1 MKILYGLINTRENYW
16 CERVFAP
23 AKDFEEIMREN
34 DIPLYGLESLE
45 PIKSFDFIGFTMQY
59 ELSYTTVLN
68 MLDLAG
74 LPVKSADRK
83 DLFPIVVAGGPCV
96 CNPEPLADFIDI
108 FILGEGEEVNLELM
122 DLYAQMKSNNPTKQE
137 FLEKA
142 AQIDRITSYNVCYTK
157 LLRYMDFW
165 TESILD
171 KINDYDNLI
180 ILKTCSKGIGLA
192 GIRFGFAVAGE
203 KITNALKAAKSPYN
217 TDAVSQKIVE
227 IVFGEKDI
235 LTSKIS
241 EIIENRESLLISLI
255 SLKDKYNKI
264 EEVYDSKTNFVFIKT
279 NFYEEIF
286 KGLLDKSVITSYS
299 IHYTKLYDP
308 KGTYTPN
315 IDGAEEELQRICWEN
330 AKRIYGDPIP
340 EIVYNR
346 LDRELTS
353 IIKHGFAVLYMISQK
368 LVVITSYSIHY
379 TKLYEVV

>member
-1 MKILYGLINTRENYW
+1 MSYTLTQKLRELTPYDPIEGEYAIRLDANESYFNINELLSDKISKAISSIELNRYPDPCATKTIKA
-16 CERVFAP
+16 FAE
-23 AKDFEEIMREN
+23 F
-34 DIPLYGLESLE
+34 YGLEENLVTAGNGS
-45 PIKSFDFIGFTMQY
+45 D
-59 ELSYTTVLN
+59 ELISII
-68 MLDLAG
+68 
-74 LPVKSADRK
+74 SS
-83 DLFPIVVAGGPCV
+83 C
-96 CNPEPLADFIDI
+96 
-108 FILGEGEEVNLELM
+108 
-122 DLYAQMKSNNPTKQE
+122 
-137 FLEKA
+137 FLEKGDKVVCLTPDFSMYA
-142 AQIDRITSYNVCYTK
+142 FYGSLYELETIKLQKEYDLSINVDKLINLCNEQKPKMLIFSNPCNPTSLGIMRDDVLKILDNLNCLVV
-157 LLRYMDFW
+157 LDEAYMDFW

-286 KGLLDKSVITSYS
+286 KGLLDKSIAVRKFNCFLRINT
-299 IHYTKLYDP
+299 
-308 KGTYTPN
+308 GT
-315 IDGAEEELQRICWEN
+315 EFEN
-330 AKRIYGDPIP
+330 
-340 EIVYNR
+340 
-346 LDRELTS
+346 
-353 IIKHGFAVLYMISQK
+353 QK
-368 LVVITSYSIHY
+368 LLEALEDILK
-379 TKLYEVV
+379 KLN